1 MRALVVAVFAGA
13 CAHTSIPPSLVADA
27 PVTQPPDQERHYT
40 VWLGGARVGSIVE
53 RERWSHAGVVL
64 ERTETMR
71 FLRGDSLVALVTTI
85 KVVADT
91 ALVPSRITWS
101 ELGPANRQAEAIHDA
116 RGWHI
121 DGHARAE
128 LPRADLPRADL
139 PADAVPSEL
148 VPLITRRD
156 GRFAGRVF
164 LVARGFLVGTG
175 RIEPAAPG
183 RLVARLSFGPSVA
196 EATIDV
202 DDDGSYARIIDG
214 EGVIARRTTA
224 AQATEAFEPVDL
236 IAATSIPI
244 GGHGS
249 RLVIDG
255 DIALPPVPGQVA
267 HPLSD
272 GIEIALSPRLP
283 GALPDEE
290 HGSDRGPEIRALVAA
305 VRSSIVPDL
314 AAGPTTATQAAS
326 ATAGDCTTFALAYA
340 AHAAKRAIPT
350 RVVTGL
356 RVDGDRLIRHR
367 WAVSWTGSAWIAVDA
382 AFGAAPAGGDLIGL
396 ALHDADDAGLVAGE
410 AALTMVRSAT
420 RR

>member
-1 MRALVVAVFAGA
+1 MTR
-13 CAHTSIPPSLVADA
+13 PPN
-27 PVTQPPDQERHYT
+27 QERHYT

-53 RERWSHAGVVL
+53 REKWSDAGVRL

-71 FLRGDSLVALVTTI
+71 FLRGDALVALVTNI
-85 KVVADT
+85 EIIADT
-91 ALVPSRITWS
+91 ALVPSKITWS
-101 ELGPANRQAEAIHDA
+101 ELGPQNRSAEATRDA
-116 RGWHI
+116 RGWQAAGLDI
-121 DGHARAE
+121 PPDAT
-128 LPRADLPRADL
+128 
-139 PADAVPSEL
+139 PAEL

-164 LVARGFLVGTG
+164 LVARGFLVGLG
-175 RIEPAAPG
+175 RVEPAAPG
-183 RLVARLSFGPSVA
+183 RLVARLSFGSSVA

-202 DDDGSYARIIDG
+202 DGDGTYARVIDG
-214 EGVIARRTTA
+214 EGVIARRVTP

-244 GGHGS
+244 GGRGA

-267 HPLSD
+267 HPVSD

-283 GALPDEE
+283 GALPDEDL
-290 HGSDRGPEIRALVAA
+290 GPDRQPEIRALVAS
-305 VRSSIVPDL
+305 VRASIAPNL
-314 AAGPTTATQAAS
+314 GAGPTTAKQAES

-340 AHAAKRAIPT
+340 AHASKRSIPT

-410 AALTMVRSAT
+410 AALTMVRSAN